1 MQIKEFEAYTL
12 KECLQQVRDELG
24 PDAVILETRKFRKG
38 GLLGVGARDAV
49 CIVAAT
55 GIEVKEDVAV
65 REAASAHAGVGGR
78 SSGAA
83 ARAAG
88 ILAYNRRSD
97 TAANDSVNARPAS
110 KGGAKADDFASRSQ
124 AATIAAARSVYGRQS
139 NGRQSRLDDDEREE

>member
-55 GIEVKEDVAV
+55 GIAVKEDVAV
-65 REAASAHAGVGGR
+65 REAASAHAGTGGR
-78 SSGAA
+78 ASGAA

-97 TAANDSVNARPAS
+97 AAAGDAENVRPAS
-110 KGGAKADDFASRSQ
+110 REVTRADEAASRSQ
-124 AATIAAARSVYGRQS
+124 AATI
-139 NGRQSRLDDDEREE
+139 